1 MKAVKI
7 VFVNLQMIMLKES
20 DIMSGPKTSRY
31 TLTAEQRRILAEQQ
45 RIERRKAV
53 AIEKIK
59 SKSKRIAEIE
69 SIFSDDKLIAAEL
82 FKRTGSDSGFSE
94 KINELQQLNDS
105 CKNMINETDNSDL
118 QSLERTVDS
127 TSVMLSEAKKI
138 VEDIKIIAIKNETLL
153 NSNLNS
159 DIDKGFSSYFAD
171 ITVVSKLDEDKNA
184 LITELKLLV
193 NNDILPVEYK
203 IKAKELIE
211 KLSDISDTEHLKNF
225 NALSIRPLIKSCN
238 SYMAEYEQYH
248 TEFEELYSEYN
259 ALCELY
265 YYVPQ
270 EYVCSADAVAKLKD
284 EIDRIKSIAAED
296 EEQAY
301 ISNCIDEVMEEMGYS
316 VLGSREVTKKN
327 GRHFRN
333 ELYTY
338 SEGTAVNVTYSSDG
352 KIAMELGGID
362 TTDRLPDTDETKVLF
377 DAMEDFCTDFKE
389 IEKRLLQKGVVL
401 ADRISLLPPT
411 ADYAQIINTSDY
423 HMDKEVDRI
432 QVRKHQHTVQKNKT
446 MKVE

>member
-1 MKAVKI
+1 
-7 VFVNLQMIMLKES
+7 
-20 DIMSGPKTSRY
+20 MSGPKTSRY
-31 TLTAEQRRILAEQQ
+31 TLTAEQRRIIAEQQ
-45 RIERRKAV
+45 RIERQKAV
-53 AIEKIK
+53 AVEKIK
-59 SKSKRIAEIE
+59 SKSKRLLEIG
-69 SIFSDDKLIAAEL
+69 SLFSDDKNISTEL
-82 FKRTGSDSGFSE
+82 LKRTGSDNGFSD
-94 KINELQQLNDS
+94 KINELERLTDNI
-105 CKNMINETDNSDL
+105 KNTIYETDNSDL
-118 QSLERTVDS
+118 QSLERTVDG
-127 TSVMLSEAKKI
+127 TSVMLSETEKLVK
-138 VEDIKIIAIKNETLL
+138 EIKVISIKNETLL

-159 DIDKGFSSYFAD
+159 DIDKGFSSSFAD
-171 ITVVSKLDEDKNA
+171 IKVVSKLDEDKSA
-184 LITELKLLV
+184 LIIELKLIV
-193 NNDILPVEYK
+193 NNDILPIKYK
-203 IKAKELIE
+203 IKAKELVE
-211 KLSDISDTEHLKNF
+211 QLSDISDTEHLKNF

-270 EYVCSADAVAKLKD
+270 EYVCSADAVVKLKD
-284 EIDRIKSIAAED
+284 EIGRIKSIAAED

-338 SEGTAVNVTYSSDG
+338 GEGTAVNVTYSSDG
-352 KIAMELGGID
+352 KIAMELGGVD
-362 TTDRLPDTDETKVLF
+362 TTDRLPDNDETKVLC

-389 IEKRLLQKGVVL
+389 IEKRLLQKGIVL
-401 ADRISLLPPT
+401 ADRISLLPPS

-423 HMDKEVDRI
+423 KLEQETDII
-432 QVRKHQHTVQKNKT
+432 QTRKHQHTVQKNKT

>member
-1 MKAVKI
+1 
-7 VFVNLQMIMLKES
+7 
-20 DIMSGPKTSRY
+20 MSGPKTSRY
-31 TLTAEQRRILAEQQ
+31 TLTAEQRRILAEQR
-45 RIERRKAV
+45 RIEHQKKVAV
-53 AIEKIK
+53 EKIK
-59 SKSKRIAEIE
+59 TKSKRIFEMKNV
-69 SIFSDDKLIAAEL
+69 FSNDMVVASEL
-82 FKRTGSDSGFSE
+82 LQRTGSDGGFAV
-94 KINELQQLNDS
+94 KIMELQKLTES
-105 CKNMINETDNSDL
+105 CQKMISETNNADL
-118 QSLERTVDS
+118 QSLEKTVDG
-127 TSVMLSEAKKI
+127 TSVMLSEAEKL
-138 VEDIKIIAIKNETLL
+138 VREIKMISIKNENLL
-153 NSNLNS
+153 NSNLNTA
-159 DIDKGFSSYFAD
+159 IDKGFSSSFAD
-171 ITVVSKLDEDKNA
+171 IKVVSKLDEDRNA
-184 LITELKLLV
+184 LIIELKLLV

-203 IKAKELIE
+203 NKAKELIE
-211 KLSDISDTEHLKNF
+211 QLSDIDDTEHLKNF
-225 NALSIRPLIKSCN
+225 NALSIRPLIKTCN

-248 TEFEELYSEYN
+248 TEFEELYAEYD

-270 EYVCSADAVAKLKD
+270 EFSCSADAVEKLKE
-284 EIDRIKSIAAED
+284 EINRIKTIAAED
-296 EEQAY
+296 DEQAY

-316 VLGSREVTKKN
+316 VLGSRQVTKKN

-362 TTDRLPDTDETKVLF
+362 TTDRLPDTDETKVLC

-401 ADRISLLPPT
+401 ADRISLLPPS

>member
-1 MKAVKI
+1 
-7 VFVNLQMIMLKES
+7 
-20 DIMSGPKTSRY
+20 MSGPKTSRY

-45 RIERRKAV
+45 RIERQKAV
-53 AIEKIK
+53 AVEKIK
-59 SKSKRIAEIE
+59 TKSKRIVEIK
-69 SIFSDDKLIAAEL
+69 SIFSNDKIVATEL
-82 FKRTGSDSGFSE
+82 LQRTGSDGGFAD
-94 KINELQQLNDS
+94 KVMELQKL
-105 CKNMINETDNSDL
+105 TDNCQKMISETNNADL
-118 QSLERTVDS
+118 QSLERTVDG
-127 TSVMLSEAKKI
+127 TSIMLSKAEKLVK
-138 VEDIKIIAIKNETLL
+138 DIKLIAIKNETLL

-159 DIDKGFSSYFAD
+159 DIDKGFSSSFAD

-184 LITELKLLV
+184 LIIELKLLV
-193 NNDILPVEYK
+193 NNDFLLEEYK

-211 KLSDISDTEHLKNF
+211 QLSNISDTEHLKNF
-225 NALSIRPLIKSCN
+225 SALSIRPLIKKCN

-248 TEFEELYSEYN
+248 TEFEELYSEYK

-270 EYVCSADAVAKLKD
+270 EYICSAEAVAKLND
-284 EIDRIKSIAAED
+284 EMDRIKSIAAED

-338 SEGTAVNVTYSSDG
+338 GEGTAVNVTYSSDG

-362 TTDRLPDTDETKVLF
+362 TTDRLPDTDETKVLC

-401 ADRISLLPPT
+401 ADRISLLPPS
-411 ADYAQIINTSDY
+411 ADYAQIVNTSDY
-423 HMDKEVDRI
+423 RI
-432 QVRKHQHTVQKNKT
+432 EQQAERLLVRKHQNTAQKNKS

>member
-1 MKAVKI
+1 MKAVKT
-7 VFVNLQMIMLKES
+7 VFVKWQMLMLKES

-45 RIERRKAV
+45 RIERQKAV
-53 AIEKIK
+53 TIEKIR

-69 SIFSDDKLIAAEL
+69 SIFSDDKNIAAEL
-82 FKRTGSDSGFSE
+82 LKRTGSDNRFSD
-94 KINELQQLNDS
+94 KINELERLTDNI
-105 CKNMINETDNSDL
+105 KNTIYETDNSDL
-118 QSLERTVDS
+118 QSLEKTVNG
-127 TSVMLSEAKKI
+127 TSVMLSEAEKLVK
-138 VEDIKIIAIKNETLL
+138 EIKVISIKNETLL

-159 DIDKGFSSYFAD
+159 DIDKGFSSSFAD
-171 ITVVSKLDEDKNA
+171 IKVVSKLDEDKNA
-184 LITELKLLV
+184 LIIELKLIV

-211 KLSDISDTEHLKNF
+211 QLSDISDTEHLKNF

-296 EEQAY
+296 EERAY
-301 ISNCIDEVMEEMGYS
+301 ISNCIDEVTEEMGYS

-338 SEGTAVNVTYSSDG
+338 GEGTAVNVTYSSDG

-362 TTDRLPDTDETKVLF
+362 TTDRLPDTDETKVLC

-401 ADRISLLPPT
+401 ADRISLLPPS

-423 HMDKEVDRI
+423 HVDKEADRI

-446 MKVE
+446 KQTV

>member
-1 MKAVKI
+1 
-7 VFVNLQMIMLKES
+7 
-20 DIMSGPKTSRY
+20 MSGPKTSRY
-31 TLTAEQRRILAEQQ
+31 TLTAEQRRILAEHQ
-45 RIERRKAV
+45 RIERQKAV

-69 SIFSDDKLIAAEL
+69 SIFTDDKLIATEL
-82 FKRTGSDSGFSE
+82 LKRTGSDSGFSE

-105 CKNMINETDNSDL
+105 CKKLINETDNTDL

-127 TSVMLSEAKKI
+127 TSVMISKAETLIK
-138 VEDIKIIAIKNETLL
+138 DIKIIAVKNDALL
-153 NSNLNS
+153 NSNLNT
-159 DIDKGFSSYFAD
+159 DIDRGFSSSFAD
-171 ITVVSKLDEDKNA
+171 IKVISKLDEDRNA
-184 LITELKLLV
+184 LIIELKLLV

-203 IKAKELIE
+203 IKAKEMIE
-211 KLSDISDTEHLKNF
+211 QISAISDKEHLKNF

-238 SYMAEYEQYH
+238 SYVNEYEQYH
-248 TEFEELYSEYN
+248 IEFEELYAEYN

-270 EYVCSADAVAKLKD
+270 KYACSADAVEKLKE
-284 EIDRIKSIAAED
+284 EINRIKAIAAED
-296 EEQAY
+296 DEQAY

-316 VLGSREVTKKN
+316 VLGSRHVTKKN

-362 TTDRLPDTDETKVLF
+362 TTDRLPDTHETKVLC

-389 IEKRLLQKGVVL
+389 IEKRLLQKGIVL
-401 ADRISLLPPT
+401 ADRISLLPPS

-423 HMDKEVDRI
+423 RMEQQADRI
-432 QVRKHQHTVQKNKT
+432 QARKHQHTVQKNKT

>member
-1 MKAVKI
+1 
-7 VFVNLQMIMLKES
+7 
-20 DIMSGPKTSRY
+20 MSGPKTSRY

-45 RIERRKAV
+45 RIERQKAV
-53 AIEKIK
+53 AVEKIK
-59 SKSKRIAEIE
+59 TKSKRIVEMK
-69 SIFSDDKLIAAEL
+69 SIFSNDKIVATEL
-82 FKRTGSDSGFSE
+82 LQRTGSDSGFAD
-94 KINELQQLNDS
+94 KIMELQKLTDS
-105 CKNMINETDNSDL
+105 CQKMISETNNADL
-118 QSLERTVDS
+118 QSLEKTVDG
-127 TSVMLSEAKKI
+127 TSVMLSKAEKLIK
-138 VEDIKIIAIKNETLL
+138 DIRLIAIKNETLL

-159 DIDKGFSSYFAD
+159 DIDKGFSSSFAD

-211 KLSDISDTEHLKNF
+211 QLSDISDTEHLKNF

-338 SEGTAVNVTYSSDG
+338 GEGTAVNVTYSSDG

-362 TTDRLPDTDETKVLF
+362 TTDRLPDNDETKVLC

-389 IEKRLLQKGVVL
+389 IEKRLLQKGIVL
-401 ADRISLLPPT
+401 ADRISLLPPS

-423 HMDKEVDRI
+423 KLEQETDII
-432 QVRKHQHTVQKNKT
+432 QTRKNQHTVQKNKT

>member
-1 MKAVKI
+1 
-7 VFVNLQMIMLKES
+7 
-20 DIMSGPKTSRY
+20 MSGPKTSRY

-45 RIERRKAV
+45 RIERQKAV

-69 SIFSDDKLIAAEL
+69 SIFTDDKLIAAEL
-82 FKRTGSDSGFSE
+82 LKRTGSDSGFSE
-94 KINELQQLNDS
+94 KIIELQQLNDS
-105 CKNMINETDNSDL
+105 CKKLINETDNTDL

-127 TSVMLSEAKKI
+127 TSVMLSKAETLVK
-138 VEDIKIIAIKNETLL
+138 DIKIIAVKNDALL
-153 NSNLNS
+153 NSNLNT
-159 DIDKGFSSYFAD
+159 DIDKGFSSSFAD
-171 ITVVSKLDEDKNA
+171 IKVVSKFDEDRNA
-184 LITELKLLV
+184 LIIELKLLV
-193 NNDILPVEYK
+193 NNDIIPVEYK
-203 IKAKELIE
+203 IKAKEMIE
-211 KLSDISDTEHLKNF
+211 QISAISDKEHLKNF

-270 EYVCSADAVAKLKD
+270 EYVCSVDAVEKLKE
-284 EIDRIKSIAAED
+284 EINRIKAVAAED
-296 EEQAY
+296 DEQAY

-316 VLGSREVTKKN
+316 VLGSRYVTKKN

-362 TTDRLPDTDETKVLF
+362 TTDRLPDTDETKVLC

-401 ADRISLLPPT
+401 ADRISLLPPS

-423 HMDKEVDRI
+423 RMEQQADRI
-432 QVRKHQHTVQKNKT
+432 QARKHQHTVQKNKT

>member
-1 MKAVKI
+1 
-7 VFVNLQMIMLKES
+7 
-20 DIMSGPKTSRY
+20 MSGPKTSRY

-45 RIERRKAV
+45 RIERQKAV
-53 AIEKIK
+53 AVEKIK
-59 SKSKRIAEIE
+59 TKSKRIVEMK
-69 SIFSDDKLIAAEL
+69 SIFSNDKIVATEL
-82 FKRTGSDSGFSE
+82 LQRTGSDSGFAD
-94 KINELQQLNDS
+94 KIMELQKLTDS
-105 CKNMINETDNSDL
+105 CQKMIFETNNADL

-127 TSVMLSEAKKI
+127 TSVILSEAEKLVK
-138 VEDIKIIAIKNETLL
+138 EIKVISIKNETLL

-159 DIDKGFSSYFAD
+159 DIDKGFSSSFAD
-171 ITVVSKLDEDKNA
+171 IKVVSKLDEDKNS
-184 LITELKLLV
+184 LIIELKLLV
-193 NNDILPVEYK
+193 NNDILPVEHK
-203 IKAKELIE
+203 IKAEELIE
-211 KLSDISDTEHLKNF
+211 QLSDISDKEHLKNF

-238 SYMAEYEQYH
+238 SYMAEYEQYL

-338 SEGTAVNVTYSSDG
+338 GEGTAVNVTYSSDG

-362 TTDRLPDTDETKVLF
+362 TTDRLPDNRETKVLC

-401 ADRISLLPPT
+401 ADRISLLPPS

-423 HMDKEVDRI
+423 HMEQQADRI
-432 QVRKHQHTVQKNKT
+432 QALKHQHTVRKNKT

>member
-1 MKAVKI
+1 
-7 VFVNLQMIMLKES
+7 
-20 DIMSGPKTSRY
+20 MSGPKTSRY
-31 TLTAEQRRILAEQQ
+31 TLTAERRRILAEQQ
-45 RIERRKAV
+45 RIERQKAV

-69 SIFSDDKLIAAEL
+69 SIFTDDKLIAAEL

-94 KINELQQLNDS
+94 KIIELQQLNDS
-105 CKNMINETDNSDL
+105 CKKLINETDNTDL

-127 TSVMLSEAKKI
+127 TSIMLSKAETLVK
-138 VEDIKIIAIKNETLL
+138 DIKIIAVKNDALL
-153 NSNLNS
+153 NSNLNT
-159 DIDKGFSSYFAD
+159 DIDKGFSSSFAD
-171 ITVVSKLDEDKNA
+171 IKVVSKFDEDRNA
-184 LITELKLLV
+184 LIIELKLLV

-203 IKAKELIE
+203 IKAKEMIE
-211 KLSDISDTEHLKNF
+211 QISAISDKEHLKNF
-225 NALSIRPLIKSCN
+225 HALSIRPLIKSCN

-270 EYVCSADAVAKLKD
+270 EYVCSADAVEKLKE
-284 EIDRIKSIAAED
+284 EINRINAVAAED
-296 EEQAY
+296 DEQAY

-316 VLGSREVTKKN
+316 VLGSRYVTKKN

-362 TTDRLPDTDETKVLF
+362 TTDRLPDTDETKVLC

-389 IEKRLLQKGVVL
+389 IEKRLLQKGVVM
-401 ADRISLLPPT
+401 ADRISLLPPS

-423 HMDKEVDRI
+423 RMEQQADRI
-432 QVRKHQHTVQKNKT
+432 QARKHQHTVQKNKT